1 MNLLTNKEL
10 FETLKKKFIRTKLF
24 SKRLELLLDVVPSQ
38 IVGLKKIHLKSINN
52 TNTKPKENSKASYE
66 SQDIKS
72 QDQNGFINLPTD
84 ILNQNTLDQSSDDD
98 EHDKN
103 QNFHDDQNNKSLN
116 HNQKENIL
124 NINKINPYGY
134 EHLKNDENDN
144 ENENENGNDNNNEN
158 TNNFDCLQQTQNENK
173 IILPN
178 NIEFN
183 REVLYLLENLTGIS
197 RRSLERGLSSF
208 IERNFGL
215 HNIHPHNKQKIIFGK
230 ASLKKNKKK
239 EKINLRKRKKKFK
252 ITYKKQTKE
261 NQKSNSL
268 KSPIKEKSL
277 QIKRENQTNTLN
289 TNIAQ
294 KNKKKKTNPN
304 QIRSPPKISQQK
316 TTGNNEEY
324 YNCYLELSL
333 FPQLKKK
340 VSENNWLFEI
350 EKKYSYEFD

>member
-10 FETLKKKFIRTKLF
+10 FETLKKKFIRTKFF
-24 SKRLELLLDVVPSQ
+24 SERLELLLGVVPSQ

-52 TNTKPKENSKASYE
+52 KNNKPKENSKASSE
-66 SQDIKS
+66 FEEKKS
-72 QDQNGFINLPTD
+72 QDQKGFINLPTD
-84 ILNQNTLDQSSDDD
+84 ILTQNTLDQSSDDD

-103 QNFHDDQNNKSLN
+103 QNFHDDHKTKSLN

-134 EHLKNDENDN
+134 DRFKSDESDN
-144 ENENENGNDNNNEN
+144 ENENENGNDKNNEN

-173 IILPN
+173 IIIPN

-197 RRSLERGLSSF
+197 RRSLEWGLSSF

-239 EKINLRKRKKKFK
+239 EKINLRKKKKNLRLL
-252 ITYKKQTKE
+252 T
-261 NQKSNSL
+261 
-268 KSPIKEKSL
+268 
-277 QIKRENQTNTLN
+277 
-289 TNIAQ
+289 
-294 KNKKKKTNPN
+294 KNKQKKIKN
-304 QIRSPPKISQQK
+304 QI
-316 TTGNNEEY
+316 
-324 YNCYLELSL
+324 L
-333 FPQLKKK
+333 
-340 VSENNWLFEI
+340 
-350 EKKYSYEFD
+350 